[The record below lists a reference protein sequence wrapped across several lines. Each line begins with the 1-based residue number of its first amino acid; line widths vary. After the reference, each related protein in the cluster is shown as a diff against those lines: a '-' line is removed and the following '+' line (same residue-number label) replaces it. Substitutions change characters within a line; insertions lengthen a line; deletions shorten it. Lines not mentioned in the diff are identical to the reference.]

1 MRYLNRLL
9 GEINGRKVKL
19 DMEEHERQL
28 FAMEQNAIKQQTD
41 DEQSP
46 IPISRILA
54 PYLGDNVSNR
64 KRP

>member
-9 GEINGRKVKL
+9 GEINGRQVIL

-28 FAMEQNAIKQQTD
+28 FAMEQNAINKHTD

-46 IPISRILA
+46 IPISRTLA
-54 PYLGDNVSNR
+54 PYLGDNVSYE
-64 KRP
+64 KRN